1 MVALRGKK
9 AKATTAKPKPA
20 AAAAKSTAATA
31 PHAQLS
37 VAQQQQQQEQT
48 QQRQEQEFLQLLRF
62 IVHSTL
68 VLRKLPQDT
77 SIDAFCSTMLTALCS
92 SSKERHATPAQIL
105 SKLTLT
111 ERKRVCGAIFSA
123 DEIAYSCRNC
133 QIDSTCVTCRDCFT
147 HRYALVHSAF
157 ARHLGWIESL
167 TFCDRSAATILATM
181 CTFSER
187 QQEAHAT
194 AVTLRCVVSV
204 SGGLLR
210 SIFAQTSHLRRIFC
224 ANMYI

>member
-20 AAAAKSTAATA
+20 AAAAKSSAAASTA

-48 QQRQEQEFLQLLRF
+48 QQRQEQEFLQLLQF

-68 VLRKLPQDT
+68 VLCKLPQDT

-92 SSKERHATPAQIL
+92 SSKERHTTPAQIL

-147 HRYALVHSAF
+147 HRYALAGALHA
-157 ARHLGWIESL
+157 LGIESL
-167 TFCDRSAATILATM
+167 TICD
-181 CTFSER
+181 
-187 QQEAHAT
+187 
-194 AVTLRCVVSV
+194 
-204 SGGLLR
+204 GL
-210 SIFAQTSHLRRIFC
+210 
-224 ANMYI
+224 

>member
-20 AAAAKSTAATA
+20 AAAKSSSSSAL
-31 PHAQLS
+31 HAQLS

-48 QQRQEQEFLQLLRF
+48 QQRREQEFLQLLRF

-77 SIDAFCSTMLTALCS
+77 SIETFCSTMLTALCS
-92 SSKERHATPAQIL
+92 SSKERHATPTQIL

-147 HRYALVHSAF
+147 HR
-157 ARHLGWIESL
+157 
-167 TFCDRSAATILATM
+167 
-181 CTFSER
+181 
-187 QQEAHAT
+187 
-194 AVTLRCVVSV
+194 
-204 SGGLLR
+204 
-210 SIFAQTSHLRRIFC
+210 
-224 ANMYI
+224 